1 MQYLGDGR
9 LLLLGS
15 LMNRERMLISC
26 KDRSALARAALSL
39 ASISAQ
45 NLL

>member
-1 MQYLGDGR
+1 MQYLTDGR

-15 LMNRERMLISC
+15 LVHREATLISC

-39 ASISAQ
+39 ASISAH
-45 NLL
+45 NLP